1 MSRRISPNELDEL
14 DDEAGSS
21 VSVVLALLSVAPKS
35 ICPIQLPAR
44 PPAIPASRG
53 VRCNQDGQVA
63 GAGWPMG
70 LLAAFGGGAVDGLA
84 VVDCSIGF
92 APLS

>member
-1 MSRRISPNELDEL
+1 MSRRISPNEL

-35 ICPIQLPAR
+35 MWPIQVPAR
-44 PPAIPASRG
+44 PPAIPASKG
-53 VRCNQDGQVA
+53 LRCNHDGDVV
-63 GAGWPMG
+63 GAGWPIG
-70 LLAAFGGGAVDGLA
+70 LLEVFGGGAVDGLA